1 MHQFRRGDRVGQS
14 ARVRWLG
21 AVAVA
26 LLATGPAFATGDLS
40 RAGHII
46 VLMQENHSFDNYF
59 GALAYAPGSPYHGPA
74 TPSSGEQGCDPDDHR
89 CVDGL
94 SCAPTPSG
102 GLTCFDS
109 NLEEDGSVVYAFH
122 DANRCVRPD
131 LDHSWVGTHGEI
143 NFVNPAD
150 TLLHPLNDGFVR
162 VNDATEQR
170 DTGPETPFEDETI
183 GFYTQDDL
191 PFYYAMAQS
200 FAISDRYFASVPGP
214 TFPNRSYLLAAT
226 SFGHLTT
233 SDILPP
239 LPQVSFVDPNLGPI
253 PLFPRENDEHPPTD
267 IQRGQAFV
275 SRVVNAIRN
284 GPYWRDSIVIL
295 TYDEHGGFFDHV
307 RPPAAPQGGQPSP
320 DGIAPGQC
328 ADRSHLP
335 ASLLPGGGALCA
347 HNFLSL
353 TDTSVKD
360 AEALCPALVLDPK
373 GAYPQGC
380 PNFDQLGVRVPFVA
394 ISPFSKPGYVSH
406 TIADHASILALIEK
420 RFLPAED
427 GGRLHLTARD
437 RFASTLEDLFD
448 FDNAP
453 SMHAVV
459 GRAAPPA
466 IDCTP

>member
-1 MHQFRRGDRVGQS
+1 MHQSRGGDRVGRS

-26 LLATGPAFATGDLS
+26 LLAAGPAFATGDLT
-40 RAGHII
+40 RVGHII
-46 VLMQENHSFDNYF
+46 VLVQENHSFDNYF

-122 DANRCVRPD
+122 DGNRCVRPD

-191 PFYYAMAQS
+191 PFYYALAQS

-214 TFPNRSYLLAAT
+214 TFPNRSYLLAGT

-239 LPQVSFVDPNLGPI
+239 FGGYKPVTGTIFDLLDARGVSWANYYQNIPQGASFRPFGGKAGDAHFQPLWRFLFQAAGAAFLPPLPRVSFVDPNLGPI
-253 PLFPRENDEHPPTD
+253 PLFPPANDEHPPTD
-267 IQRGQAFV
+267 TQRGQAFV
-275 SRVVNAIRN
+275 SRVGNAIRN
-284 GPYWRDSIVIL
+284 G
-295 TYDEHGGFFDHV
+295 
-307 RPPAAPQGGQPSP
+307 A
-320 DGIAPGQC
+320 
-328 ADRSHLP
+328 
-335 ASLLPGGGALCA
+335 
-347 HNFLSL
+347 
-353 TDTSVKD
+353 
-360 AEALCPALVLDPK
+360 
-373 GAYPQGC
+373 
-380 PNFDQLGVRVPFVA
+380 
-394 ISPFSKPGYVSH
+394 
-406 TIADHASILALIEK
+406 
-420 RFLPAED
+420 
-427 GGRLHLTARD
+427 
-437 RFASTLEDLFD
+437 
-448 FDNAP
+448 
-453 SMHAVV
+453 
-459 GRAAPPA
+459 
-466 IDCTP
+466 